1 MYDDVK
7 DQASIKG
14 LNDSFIDTID
24 TKYLTWNRENFN
36 ESNEEV
42 QVTVRGSNESLI
54 GIDGAIN
61 LKVNFGSN
69 FWLKNQIFRYYY
81 SVCLIAELFWY

>member
-7 DQASIKG
+7 DQASING
-14 LNDSFIDTID
+14 LNDSYIDTID

-42 QVTVRGSNESLI
+42 QVIVRGTNESLI

-61 LKVNFGSN
+61 LKVKYLFNFSIR
-69 FWLKNQIFRYYY
+69 KIESSIIIF
-81 SVCLIAELFWY
+81 SCL